1 MGNKKFKRG
10 LLFQASFFTDLYN
23 FKCLLL
29 VNINFQFEINYIC
42 KMKEKNLFPSIEPRE
57 KGLLQVSKIHSI
69 YWERSGN
76 PKGKKI
82 LVIHG
87 GPGGGSQP
95 RYRRY
100 FNPEKFDIV
109 QFDQRGCGYSRPFSE
124 LRENTTGGLDFS
136 PLFVFILIQLVSG
149 FLDDILRYIV

>member
-1 MGNKKFKRG
+1 
-10 LLFQASFFTDLYN
+10 
-23 FKCLLL
+23 
-29 VNINFQFEINYIC
+29 
-42 KMKEKNLFPSIEPRE
+42 MKDQVLFPKIEVRE
-57 KGLLQVSKIHSI
+57 KGFLQVSDIHNI

-100 FNPEKFDIV
+100 F
-109 QFDQRGCGYSRPFSE
+109 DQINSILFNLTKE
-124 LRENTTGGLDFS
+124 VAVLQLLS
-136 PLFVFILIQLVSG
+136 PN
-149 FLDDILRYIV
+149 